1 MAKLSSINKNNRRKD
16 LSKKFSAKREALKK
30 ITSDRSLSL
39 QERIEATIKLST
51 LPRNSSQTRVR
62 NRCNLT
68 GRPHAYYR
76 KLGLSRIALRELG
89 SSGLIPGLTKSSW

>member
-1 MAKLSSINKNNRRKD
+1 MAKLSSINKNNHRKK
-16 LSKKFSAKREALKK
+16 LAKQFSAKREALKK
-30 ITSDRSLSL
+30 ITSDRSLGL
-39 QERIEATIKLST
+39 QERIEATIKLSS
-51 LPRNSSQTRVR
+51 LPRNSAPTRVR
-62 NRCNLT
+62 NRCALT